1 MMAINI
7 FLDMNFFPDIIKMSW
22 ETQLE
27 RAGAGAGAGA
37 VTMEIWNSGVATSG
51 MPSLE
56 LGAVRLAWCH
66 KNGILSFVQR
76 RASMFPSKARICIGA
91 LDCLAQLLFL
101 IPRFQQQPGHCH
113 KLVPMLAVACGAGWS
128 RACTSILVMVVTVSL
143 CLCRLHSLQSFCLLF
158 ATCSK

>member
-27 RAGAGAGAGA
+27 RAGAGDGAGA

-76 RASMFPSKARICIGA
+76 RASMFPSKARICIG
-91 LDCLAQLLFL
+91 LLRSIIIFNPQ
-101 IPRFQQQPGHCH
+101 ISAAARR
-113 KLVPMLAVACGAGWS
+113 GAAISWS
-128 RACTSILVMVVTVSL
+128 RCWQWHVVPGGPEPAPQYWWWWW
-143 CLCRLHSLQSFCLLF
+143 LCRCVYADYIRYNPSVCFLQL
-158 ATCSK
+158 AANR